1 MKLVY
6 GLITVLV
13 LTVSSQAARVKDVAK
28 INGLENTQL
37 VGYGLV
43 VGLDGTGD
51 GSRSSFT
58 IKSVVNMLRNLGV
71 EVPDETLRLRNVA
84 AVMVTSE
91 MQPFVKRGS
100 RIDITISSLGDAR
113 SLEGGTLLMTPLQG
127 PTREVYALAQGAVSV
142 GGLSVRDSKNRRR
155 LAKNHV
161 LAATISG
168 GAIVKVEAPVT
179 NLNKSVLQWSLSAP
193 DFSSAVA
200 MTAALNKN
208 FTGTAKTVDAAT
220 VEVTVPKNFRNN
232 VMAFIAQAENVSFR
246 VASIARVILNE
257 KTGTIVAGANVQIS
271 EVAVSHA
278 NVNIN
283 IGSAQ
288 QVSQPNALS
297 QGKTTSIIQE
307 KTQLKEDK
315 YEMKVLPAINN
326 VGELSAALNSLGV
339 TPRDVIAI
347 FQSIKKAGALHAELV
362 IM

>member
-1 MKLVY
+1 MKGIKGLLV
-6 GLITVLV
+6 GLCC
-13 LTVSSQAARVKDVAK
+13 VSALHAARIKDVAQ
-28 INGLENTQL
+28 INGLEATQL

-91 MQPFVKRGS
+91 LEPFMKRGLK
-100 RIDITISSLGDAR
+100 IDVTLSSMGDAR

-127 PTREVYALAQGAVSV
+127 PNRNVYALAQGAVSV

-155 LAKNHV
+155 LARNHV
-161 LAATISG
+161 LAARISG
-168 GAIVKVEAPVT
+168 GAIIKVEPPVA
-179 NLNKSVLQWSLSAP
+179 NLNKSALQWSLSAP

-200 MTAALNKN
+200 MTAALNRTFN
-208 FTGTAKTVDAAT
+208 GAAKTIDAAT
-220 VEVTVPKNFRNN
+220 VEISVPKNFRDN
-232 VMAFIAQAENVSFR
+232 VMGFIAQAENVTF
-246 VASIARVILNE
+246 SISAKAKVILNE

-271 EVAVSHA
+271 TIAVSHA
-278 NVNIN
+278 NININ
-283 IGSAQ
+283 IRATE
-288 QVSQPNALS
+288 QVSQPNALT

-307 KTQLKEDK
+307 KTQLQEDK
-315 YEMKVLPAINN
+315 YEMKVLDAVSN
-326 VGELSAALNSLGV
+326 VGELATALNSLGV